1 MNEATKEAAPLPV
14 CSNVVLEEWLPI
26 ETAPKQGR
34 ILVWNAFFGVYS
46 SEYTEERVRDGDK
59 PLSECAVKWN
69 GYPLGLTSIGLGKW
83 YCVPTLWQPLPKAPN
98 ISS

>member
-1 MNEATKEAAPLPV
+1 MSETPKEAALLPV
-14 CSNVVLEEWLPI
+14 RSNAGLGAWMPI

-46 SEYTEERVRDGDK
+46 SEYTEERIRDGDK
-59 PLSECAVKWN
+59 PLSECEIKWQ

-83 YCVPTLWQPLPKAPN
+83 YCVPTLWQPLPEAPN
-98 ISS
+98 VM